1 MFVSDHKEAASG
13 YKLSITFITPDVK
26 LVSGTPQTIYSA
38 GQVTD
43 TSRQFL
49 VARWRI
55 EAPEGTVI
63 HARFKQFNLM
73 LGIENFVIGDGL
85 RPHNRRAYRFEL
97 TGSELPGDL
106 VTVSNRMW
114 IVFAA
119 YTEGLN
125 GTYEVELTP
134 IPKPGNL
141 APTFVGPDNSVI
153 LTSLYYPGD
162 YPNNFA
168 RFWTVETSE
177 QYRIRLKLLDFEMPN
192 DNDRVYV
199 YNGIW
204 YLEGGA
210 NIAVW
215 SGTRDI
221 AVDELTTTVNG
232 ISIFLSTDPTDGR
245 RGFMVELS
253 AFTPPVILTE
263 GEVHELTS
271 PFYPMPYK
279 NNAYIEWTVNVPQGF
294 GILLH
299 FLDFDL
305 IGEGDV
311 LFVRKGENSTGRQ
324 TTVQLFT
331 GRDVPLDVIV
341 WERAL
346 WIQFS
351 SDEAE
356 IGQGFRLELRPI
368 LGEGHCLIPLGME
381 AGWIPDSS
389 ITATS
394 QKDEDHAPNQ
404 ARLHGPASWIPHP
417 DEENPIIVVNLGGP
431 HYVTGIVIQGGP
443 NSHGTW
449 LTSVTISFEDETEE
463 VRQGSWDP
471 QKVSPLFFSRPRLTS
486 VISIKP
492 SSKAIELVSLRFE
505 ILGCENDL
513 LKIQPLERYPR
524 HGWTPAEENTHPW
537 IELRFDGV
545 LVLRAIIFQQCL
557 GSRLDRFNITTESN
571 ESLSLDLSSCD
582 VVMCKVLVPVDLESS
597 TYRIHPTEWTGS
609 TPCLR
614 VSLLGC
620 ISVDCMTT
628 YCTHDCS
635 SEYLVPDIVRT
646 KLETNT
652 RTLPPRGLC
661 QRTITA
667 SPDNFVTI
675 FLGGFSAIADITG
688 TYDGSVV
695 LSEPEEDRVTT
706 FGPNGIPHIFIST
719 SSRLLISIHSG
730 LYTLSTNITATYG
743 SVDKPEC
750 SHTNSDAEQGI
761 FPSCTEAKGI
771 IMSPNYIETYPNN
784 IDRSWQITTRSW
796 TRVKFSFIEL
806 DVLSLDS
813 ECNEDFVEVIDTS
826 IDRPIGRYCSLHWQM
841 EEVMSSLNWMTVRFH
856 SDSIAG
862 GSGFLGEYESVE
874 LLPDVL
880 DKAMKEPGESCPSGW
895 NHFLHSCYRL
905 SSLTH
910 SVTWNEAE
918 LLCQDD
924 EGGHLVSIRDN
935 DEMTFLHYMISTQWQ
950 SSATRTYIGLG
961 HRNLRGVFRWND
973 GTPMSYTDWF
983 LSNKQTRQS
992 QSQNQVSNDKPMNA
1006 AMTGFSQNDEFLA
1019 AVKDAVKQ
1027 AVREEMKEIRQELSM
1042 MTTQIELNESRILS
1056 LEVCNDQK
1064 SKKIDELERK
1074 LLEQREQIQSLEN
1087 KAKESEQYSRRNCL
1101 RVFGIPEVRGENTD
1115 DIVLKLAKEKLG
1127 IEIDIND
1134 IDRSHRTGPHRTSER
1149 SHAHKK
1155 AERQGAHSQD
1165 PATSTSSSSP
1175 SSRVSEAS
1183 SSSKADSKLYHRPII
1198 VKFATYRARQVVM
1211 KARRKLKQSGISIAE
1226 DLTASNYRILKTARQ
1241 SKNVSAVWSQDGRVY
1256 VTIVGRNGAYESDN
1270 QPDGGTLEACT
1281 MLVFDAATATDLSTA
1296 LWHDVACASPETNQ
1310 FVCEIPATQ
1319 AYGDD
1324 TDSKMGV
1331 VDKLAFEI
1339 PCPRGLYQ
1347 CMSGECISE
1356 VFVCDGFDDC
1366 VDSSDES
1373 LCPDECGPSQYQCVD
1388 GSCISMTFLC
1398 DTLAHC
1404 WDNSDE
1410 TGCVYPACREDEFT
1424 CVSGECIDLSKRCD
1438 FIDDCFDSSDESEC
1452 DLIHSTNAFQCYNG
1466 FLHPAEIRCD
1476 GMIDCIGNTK
1486 EDEES
1491 CAYNEDD
1498 YSCDPTTQITC
1509 KNGACAPLQSHC
1521 MYELDEYGLHI
1532 GCRDVSHL
1540 QNCGNFTC
1548 PNFMIKCPSSYCIP
1562 LRYWCDGLMD
1572 CPYGEDED
1580 QCGNFVCPPGSYR
1593 CHGYSTCITQDEV
1606 CDEVIHCP
1614 EKDDELFCEPC
1625 PDGCHCEGLSFDC
1638 SIATANTTTLSPDT
1652 RKLDLQNTGLS
1663 EIVPGSFVDNGN
1675 ILHLNLSGNNISRLV
1690 QGSLRG
1696 LQRLT
1701 KLILQGN
1708 PLDDV
1713 SPRTFYN
1720 LSNLQELDVRE
1731 TSIRLTTSGLD
1742 LFHGLQSLKVIHAD
1756 RYVFCCLS
1764 GLTDAEG
1771 CKAPRDQF
1779 SSCED
1784 LMSNNILR
1792 VFIWILGASAF
1803 AGNGFVVFYRMFK
1816 SRRDSRTSVQSSFI
1830 TNLAISDFLMGLYMI
1845 TIAAADVYFRG
1856 NYAIHAEAWQSS
1868 IVCKVAGMVSV
1879 VSSEASVCLIMMIS
1893 VDRCIHVVAPFKR
1906 GLHLTVRRA
1915 RLIEFTIWSLT
1926 LLVSILPVV
1935 IPAYIEGN
1943 FYGQSGVCLALP
1955 LTVNRPVGWHY
1966 SISLFI
1972 GANFVG
1978 FLITLLCYIAIY
1990 ISIKLTKQQIVKRGK
2005 GSKVNAH
2012 LAEEIKLASKMA
2024 LIVGTDLICWMP
2036 IITMGLMS
2044 AAGKLVISAQVY
2056 AWTAVFILPVNSS
2069 LNPYLYTLSSLHGTR
2084 KSNISSH
2091 MDNSKTKVSTI
2102 FQESTPSL
2110 ITPFD
2115 PMPNPKPLRMRDW
2128 ISHNERDL
2136 TYGEQQVISRD
2147 IASAVESMKEAGFPA
2162 SRFLQLPEDGIA
2174 VQTTENGRIEH
2185 AFLVL
2190 DSPFLCN
2197 DNESDDHL
2205 HQPGEEVGNR
2215 AHVMRVMQLNA
2226 SLMKPTDSR
2235 RKVTQVNIVSL
2246 VNGDINL
2253 TSPNFPSDYTNN
2265 VHLTWLIQSPQ
2276 NESIALSFD
2285 DFDLEPGY
2293 DVLKVGFG
2301 NVSGLEETRLITLSG
2316 GALPSDV
2323 NCRHSEAWL
2332 EFISDSA
2339 ITSRGFSVR
2348 ISSATER
2355 IDFGV
2360 SVGDE
2365 VDDALNV
2372 TSPNFPSNYPLNT
2385 LLSKV
2390 VEAPENYYVVVEIL
2404 SLATEYGFDIL
2415 YIGEGKDVGR
2425 RETLLGTFTRNTSYI
2440 SNNVESK
2447 TRWLWFMFIL
2457 MKADTAES
2465 SNTE

>member
-63 HARFKQFNLM
+63 HMRFKQFNLM

-106 VTVSNRMW
+106 VSVSNRMW

-125 GTYEVELTP
+125 GTYEVEMTP

-141 APTFVGPDNSVI
+141 APTFVGRDNSVI

-245 RGFMVELS
+245 RGFKVELS
-253 AFTPPVILTE
+253 AFTPPVVLTE

-279 NNAYIEWTVNVPQGF
+279 NNAYIEWAVSVPQGF

-299 FLDFDL
+299 FLAFDL

-311 LFVRKGENSTGRQ
+311 LFVRKGENSTGPQ

-417 DEENPIIVVNLGGP
+417 DEENPIIVVNFAVP
-431 HYVTGIVIQGGP
+431 HYVTGILIQGGL
-443 NSHGTW
+443 NSRGTW

-463 VRQGSWDP
+463 IRQGSWDP
-471 QKVSPLFFSRPRLTS
+471 RKVSPLFFSRPRLTS
-486 VISIKP
+486 VINIKP
-492 SSKAIELVSLRFE
+492 SSKTIELVSLRFE
-505 ILGCENDL
+505 ILGCENASSIPVQYLGNGTSYEDL

-524 HGWTPAEENTHPW
+524 HGWTPAAENTHPW

-557 GSRLDRFNITTESN
+557 GSRLDRFNITTDSN
-571 ESLSLDLSSCD
+571 ESLSLDLFSCD
-582 VVMCKVLVPVDLESS
+582 TAMCKVLVPVGLESS

-614 VSLLGC
+614 VTLLGC

-652 RTLPPRGLC
+652 RTLPPRALC

-675 FLGGFSAIADITG
+675 FLGRLSAIADITG
-688 TYDGSVV
+688 TYDGSIV

-706 FGPNGIPHIFIST
+706 FDPNGIPHIFIST
-719 SSRLLISIHSG
+719 SSRLLVSIYSG

-750 SHTNSDAEQGI
+750 SHASDAEQGI
-761 FPSCTEAKGI
+761 IPSCTKARGI
-771 IMSPNYIETYPNN
+771 MMSPNYIETYPNN
-784 IDRSWQITTRSW
+784 IDWSWQITTRSW
-796 TRVKFSFIEL
+796 TRAKFSFIEL

-826 IDRPIGRYCSLHWQM
+826 IDRPIGRYCSLHWPV

-874 LLPDVL
+874 LRPDVL
-880 DKAMKEPGESCPSGW
+880 DKTTKETGESCPSGW
-895 NHFLHSCYRL
+895 DHFLHSCYRL

-918 LLCQDD
+918 LLSQDD

-983 LSNKQTRQS
+983 LSN
-992 QSQNQVSNDKPMNA
+992 
-1006 AMTGFSQNDEFLA
+1006 
-1019 AVKDAVKQ
+1019 
-1027 AVREEMKEIRQELSM
+1027 
-1042 MTTQIELNESRILS
+1042 
-1056 LEVCNDQK
+1056 
-1064 SKKIDELERK
+1064 
-1074 LLEQREQIQSLEN
+1074 
-1087 KAKESEQYSRRNCL
+1087 
-1101 RVFGIPEVRGENTD
+1101 
-1115 DIVLKLAKEKLG
+1115 
-1127 IEIDIND
+1127 
-1134 IDRSHRTGPHRTSER
+1134 
-1149 SHAHKK
+1149 
-1155 AERQGAHSQD
+1155 
-1165 PATSTSSSSP
+1165 
-1175 SSRVSEAS
+1175 
-1183 SSSKADSKLYHRPII
+1183 
-1198 VKFATYRARQVVM
+1198 
-1211 KARRKLKQSGISIAE
+1211 
-1226 DLTASNYRILKTARQ
+1226 
-1241 SKNVSAVWSQDGRVY
+1241 
-1256 VTIVGRNGAYESDN
+1256 NGAYGSDN

-1310 FVCEIPATQ
+1310 FVCEIPATR

-1324 TDSKMGV
+1324 KDSKMGV

-1366 VDSSDES
+1366 ADSSDES
-1373 LCPDECGPSQYQCVD
+1373 LCPDECGPSQYQCMD

-1398 DTLAHC
+1398 DTKAHC
-1404 WDNSDE
+1404 RDNSDE
-1410 TGCVYPACREDEFT
+1410 TGCVYPACREDEFP

-1452 DLIHSTNAFQCYNG
+1452 DLMHSTNAFQCYNG
-1466 FLHPAEIRCD
+1466 FLHPVEIHCD

-1521 MYELDEYGLHI
+1521 RYELDEYGLHI

-1540 QNCGNFTC
+1540 QSCGNFTC

-1562 LRYWCDGLMD
+1562 LRYWCDGVLD

-1580 QCGNFVCPPGSYR
+1580 QCARFVCPPGSYR
-1593 CHGYSTCITQDEV
+1593 CHGYTTCITQDEV

-1614 EKDDELFCEPC
+1614 EKDDELFC
-1625 PDGCHCEGLSFDC
+1625 
-1638 SIATANTTTLSPDT
+1638 
-1652 RKLDLQNTGLS
+1652 DLQNTGLS
-1663 EIVPGSFVDNGN
+1663 EIVSESFVDNGN
-1675 ILHLNLSGNNISRLV
+1675 ILHLNLSGNNISRLA

-1701 KLILQGN
+1701 KLNLHGN

-1713 SPRTFYN
+1713 SPGTFYN

-1764 GLTDAEG
+1764 GLTDADG

-1845 TIAAADVYFRG
+1845 TIAAADAYFRG

-1915 RLIEFTIWSLT
+1915 RLIEFTIWSLA

-1955 LTVNRPVGWHY
+1955 LTVNRPAGWHY

-2036 IITMGLMS
+2036 IIIMGLMS

-2084 KSNISSH
+2084 KSNTS
-2091 MDNSKTKVSTI
+2091 MSTI

-2128 ISHNERDL
+2128 ISNNERDL

-2162 SRFLQLPEDGIA
+2162 SRFLQLPEDAIA
-2174 VQTTENGRIEH
+2174 VQTTESGRIEH

-2197 DNESDDHL
+2197 DNEGDDHL
-2205 HQPGEEVGNR
+2205 HKPCEEVGNR
-2215 AHVMRVMQLNA
+2215 AHVMRVMQRVKTL
-2226 SLMKPTDSR
+2226 
-2235 RKVTQVNIVSL
+2235 
-2246 VNGDINL
+2246 
-2253 TSPNFPSDYTNN
+2253 YTN
-2265 VHLTWLIQSPQ
+2265 
-2276 NESIALSFD
+2276 
-2285 DFDLEPGY
+2285 DL
-2293 DVLKVGFG
+2293 
-2301 NVSGLEETRLITLSG
+2301 
-2316 GALPSDV
+2316 
-2323 NCRHSEAWL
+2323 
-2332 EFISDSA
+2332 
-2339 ITSRGFSVR
+2339 
-2348 ISSATER
+2348 
-2355 IDFGV
+2355 
-2360 SVGDE
+2360 
-2365 VDDALNV
+2365 
-2372 TSPNFPSNYPLNT
+2372 
-2385 LLSKV
+2385 
-2390 VEAPENYYVVVEIL
+2390 
-2404 SLATEYGFDIL
+2404 
-2415 YIGEGKDVGR
+2415 
-2425 RETLLGTFTRNTSYI
+2425 
-2440 SNNVESK
+2440 
-2447 TRWLWFMFIL
+2447 
-2457 MKADTAES
+2457 
-2465 SNTE
+2465 

>member
-1 MFVSDHKEAASG
+1 MSA
-13 YKLSITFITPDVK
+13 DVK

-63 HARFKQFNLM
+63 HVRFKQFNLM
-73 LGIENFVIGDGL
+73 LGIEHFTIGDGL

-97 TGSELPGDL
+97 TGSEPPGDL

-114 IVFAA
+114 IVFSA

-134 IPKPGNL
+134 IPKPGDL

-153 LTSLYYPGD
+153 LTSLYYPND
-162 YPNNFA
+162 YPNNFY
-168 RFWTVETSE
+168 RLWTVETSE

-192 DNDRVYV
+192 DNDGVYV
-199 YNGIW
+199 LNGIW
-204 YLEGGA
+204 YLEDGA
-210 NIAVW
+210 IVAFW

-221 AVDELTTTVNG
+221 AFDELTTTVNG

-245 RGFMVELS
+245 RGFKLELS
-253 AFTPPVILTE
+253 AFTLPVVLTE

-311 LFVRKGENSTGRQ
+311 LFVRKGENSTGPQ

-341 WERAL
+341 WETAL

-368 LGEGHCLIPLGME
+368 FGEGHCLIPLGME

-431 HYVTGIVIQGGP
+431 HYVTGVLIQGGP
-443 NSHGTW
+443 NSRGTW
-449 LTSVTISFEDETEE
+449 LTSVTFSFEDENEE
-463 VRQGSWDP
+463 VLQGSWDP
-471 QKVSPLFFSRPRLTS
+471 QKVSSLFFSRPRLTS
-486 VISIKP
+486 VINIKP

-505 ILGCENDL
+505 ILGCENDCHFDLWPSSVATSTSSIPVQYLGNGTSYEDL

-557 GSRLDRFNITTESN
+557 GFRLDRFNITTESN
-571 ESLSLDLSSCD
+571 ESLSL
-582 VVMCKVLVPVDLESS
+582 VFVPVDLESS

-609 TPCLR
+609 TPCFR
-614 VSLLGC
+614 VTLLGC

-652 RTLPPRGLC
+652 RTLPPRALC

-675 FLGGFSAIADITG
+675 FLGGFNAIADITG

-706 FGPNGIPHIFIST
+706 FDPNGIPHIFRST

-750 SHTNSDAEQGI
+750 SHANSDAEQGI

-784 IDRSWQITTRSW
+784 IDRSWQITTKSW

-826 IDRPIGRYCSLHWQM
+826 IDRPIGRYCSLHWPV

-880 DKAMKEPGESCPSGW
+880 DKAMKEPG
-895 NHFLHSCYRL
+895 
-905 SSLTH
+905 
-910 SVTWNEAE
+910 
-918 LLCQDD
+918 DD
-924 EGGHLVSIRDN
+924 
-935 DEMTFLHYMISTQWQ
+935 
-950 SSATRTYIGLG
+950 
-961 HRNLRGVFRWND
+961 
-973 GTPMSYTDWF
+973 
-983 LSNKQTRQS
+983 
-992 QSQNQVSNDKPMNA
+992 
-1006 AMTGFSQNDEFLA
+1006 
-1019 AVKDAVKQ
+1019 
-1027 AVREEMKEIRQELSM
+1027 
-1042 MTTQIELNESRILS
+1042 
-1056 LEVCNDQK
+1056 
-1064 SKKIDELERK
+1064 
-1074 LLEQREQIQSLEN
+1074 
-1087 KAKESEQYSRRNCL
+1087 
-1101 RVFGIPEVRGENTD
+1101 
-1115 DIVLKLAKEKLG
+1115 
-1127 IEIDIND
+1127 
-1134 IDRSHRTGPHRTSER
+1134 
-1149 SHAHKK
+1149 
-1155 AERQGAHSQD
+1155 
-1165 PATSTSSSSP
+1165 
-1175 SSRVSEAS
+1175 
-1183 SSSKADSKLYHRPII
+1183 
-1198 VKFATYRARQVVM
+1198 
-1211 KARRKLKQSGISIAE
+1211 
-1226 DLTASNYRILKTARQ
+1226 
-1241 SKNVSAVWSQDGRVY
+1241 KN
-1256 VTIVGRNGAYESDN
+1256 
-1270 QPDGGTLEACT
+1270 
-1281 MLVFDAATATDLSTA
+1281 
-1296 LWHDVACASPETNQ
+1296 
-1310 FVCEIPATQ
+1310 
-1319 AYGDD
+1319 
-1324 TDSKMGV
+1324 SKMSM
-1331 VDKLAFEI
+1331 VDKLAFET
-1339 PCPRGLYQ
+1339 PCPPGLYQ
-1347 CMSGECISE
+1347 CLSRECVGE

-1373 LCPDECGPSQYQCVD
+1373 LCPD
-1388 GSCISMTFLC
+1388 
-1398 DTLAHC
+1398 
-1404 WDNSDE
+1404 
-1410 TGCVYPACREDEFT
+1410 VYPACREDELT

-1438 FIDDCFDSSDESEC
+1438 FIDDCFDSSDESE
-1452 DLIHSTNAFQCYNG
+1452 
-1466 FLHPAEIRCD
+1466 
-1476 GMIDCIGNTK
+1476 
-1486 EDEES
+1486 

-1521 MYELDEYGLHI
+1521 MYELDEYGLPI

-1540 QNCGNFTC
+1540 QSCGNFTC

-1580 QCGNFVCPPGSYR
+1580 QCASFVCPPGSYR
-1593 CHGYSTCITQDEV
+1593 CHGHGTCITQDEV

-1614 EKDDELFCEPC
+1614 EKDDELFC
-1625 PDGCHCEGLSFDC
+1625 
-1638 SIATANTTTLSPDT
+1638 
-1652 RKLDLQNTGLS
+1652 DLQNTGLS
-1663 EIVPGSFVDNGN
+1663 EIVSGSFLDNGN
-1675 ILHLNLSGNNISRLV
+1675 ILHLNLSGNNISRLA

-1701 KLILQGN
+1701 KLILHGN

-1731 TSIRLTTSGLD
+1731 TSIRLTTSGLN

-1756 RYVFCCLS
+1756 KYVFCCLS

-1816 SRRDSRTSVQSSFI
+1816 SPRDSRTSVQSSFI

-1893 VDRCIHVVAPFKR
+1893 VDRCIHVVAPFRR

-1915 RLIEFTIWSLT
+1915 RLTEFTIWSLA

-1935 IPAYIEGN
+1935 IPTYIEGN

-1955 LTVNRPVGWHY
+1955 LTVNRPAGWHY

-1978 FLITLLCYIAIY
+1978 FFITLLCYIAIY

-2036 IITMGLMS
+2036 IIIMGLMS

-2162 SRFLQLPEDGIA
+2162 SRFLQLPEDAIA

-2190 DSPFLCN
+2190 DSPFLCK
-2197 DNESDDHL
+2197 DHEGDDHL

-2215 AHVMRVMQLNA
+2215 AHVMRVMQRVKTL
-2226 SLMKPTDSR
+2226 
-2235 RKVTQVNIVSL
+2235 
-2246 VNGDINL
+2246 
-2253 TSPNFPSDYTNN
+2253 YTN
-2265 VHLTWLIQSPQ
+2265 
-2276 NESIALSFD
+2276 
-2285 DFDLEPGY
+2285 
-2293 DVLKVGFG
+2293 
-2301 NVSGLEETRLITLSG
+2301 
-2316 GALPSDV
+2316 
-2323 NCRHSEAWL
+2323 
-2332 EFISDSA
+2332 DS
-2339 ITSRGFSVR
+2339 
-2348 ISSATER
+2348 
-2355 IDFGV
+2355 
-2360 SVGDE
+2360 
-2365 VDDALNV
+2365 
-2372 TSPNFPSNYPLNT
+2372 
-2385 LLSKV
+2385 
-2390 VEAPENYYVVVEIL
+2390 
-2404 SLATEYGFDIL
+2404 
-2415 YIGEGKDVGR
+2415 
-2425 RETLLGTFTRNTSYI
+2425 
-2440 SNNVESK
+2440 
-2447 TRWLWFMFIL
+2447 
-2457 MKADTAES
+2457 
-2465 SNTE
+2465 

>member
-63 HARFKQFNLM
+63 HMRFKQFNLM

-106 VTVSNRMW
+106 VSVSNRMW

-125 GTYEVELTP
+125 GTYEVEMTP

-141 APTFVGPDNSVI
+141 APTFVGRDNSVI

-245 RGFMVELS
+245 RGFKVELS
-253 AFTPPVILTE
+253 AFTPPVVLTE

-279 NNAYIEWTVNVPQGF
+279 NNAYIEWAVSVPQGF

-299 FLDFDL
+299 FLAFDL

-311 LFVRKGENSTGRQ
+311 LFVRKGENSTGPQ
-324 TTVQLFT
+324 TTVQLFS

-417 DEENPIIVVNLGGP
+417 DEENPIIVVNFAVP
-431 HYVTGIVIQGGP
+431 HYVTGILIQGGL
-443 NSHGTW
+443 NSRGTW

-463 VRQGSWDP
+463 IRQGSWDP
-471 QKVSPLFFSRPRLTS
+471 RKVSPLFFSRPRLTS
-486 VISIKP
+486 VINIKP
-492 SSKAIELVSLRFE
+492 SSKDIELVSLRFE

-557 GSRLDRFNITTESN
+557 GSRLDRFNITTDSN

-582 VVMCKVLVPVDLESS
+582 AVMCKVLVPVGLESS

-614 VSLLGC
+614 VTLLGC

-652 RTLPPRGLC
+652 RTLPPRALC
-661 QRTITA
+661 QRTLTA

-675 FLGGFSAIADITG
+675 FLGRLSAIADITG
-688 TYDGSVV
+688 TYDGSIV

-706 FGPNGIPHIFIST
+706 FDPNGIPHIFIST
-719 SSRLLISIHSG
+719 SSRLLVSIYSG
-730 LYTLSTNITATYG
+730 MYTLSTNITATYG

-750 SHTNSDAEQGI
+750 SHASDAEQGI
-761 FPSCTEAKGI
+761 IPSCTKARGI
-771 IMSPNYIETYPNN
+771 MMSPNYIETYPNN
-784 IDRSWQITTRSW
+784 IDWSWRITTRSW
-796 TRVKFSFIEL
+796 TGVKFSFIEL

-826 IDRPIGRYCSLHWQM
+826 IDRPIGRYCSLHWPV

-874 LLPDVL
+874 LRPDVL
-880 DKAMKEPGESCPSGW
+880 DKTTKETGESCPSGW
-895 NHFLHSCYRL
+895 DHFLHSCYRL

-950 SSATRTYIGLG
+950 SSATHTYIGLG

-983 LSNKQTRQS
+983 LSN
-992 QSQNQVSNDKPMNA
+992 
-1006 AMTGFSQNDEFLA
+1006 
-1019 AVKDAVKQ
+1019 
-1027 AVREEMKEIRQELSM
+1027 
-1042 MTTQIELNESRILS
+1042 
-1056 LEVCNDQK
+1056 
-1064 SKKIDELERK
+1064 
-1074 LLEQREQIQSLEN
+1074 
-1087 KAKESEQYSRRNCL
+1087 
-1101 RVFGIPEVRGENTD
+1101 
-1115 DIVLKLAKEKLG
+1115 
-1127 IEIDIND
+1127 
-1134 IDRSHRTGPHRTSER
+1134 
-1149 SHAHKK
+1149 
-1155 AERQGAHSQD
+1155 
-1165 PATSTSSSSP
+1165 
-1175 SSRVSEAS
+1175 
-1183 SSSKADSKLYHRPII
+1183 
-1198 VKFATYRARQVVM
+1198 
-1211 KARRKLKQSGISIAE
+1211 
-1226 DLTASNYRILKTARQ
+1226 
-1241 SKNVSAVWSQDGRVY
+1241 
-1256 VTIVGRNGAYESDN
+1256 NGAYGSDN

-1310 FVCEIPATQ
+1310 FVCEIPATR

-1324 TDSKMGV
+1324 KDSKMGV
-1331 VDKLAFEI
+1331 VDKL
-1339 PCPRGLYQ
+1339 
-1347 CMSGECISE
+1347 
-1356 VFVCDGFDDC
+1356 
-1366 VDSSDES
+1366 
-1373 LCPDECGPSQYQCVD
+1373 
-1388 GSCISMTFLC
+1388 
-1398 DTLAHC
+1398 
-1404 WDNSDE
+1404 
-1410 TGCVYPACREDEFT
+1410 
-1424 CVSGECIDLSKRCD
+1424 
-1438 FIDDCFDSSDESEC
+1438 
-1452 DLIHSTNAFQCYNG
+1452 
-1466 FLHPAEIRCD
+1466 
-1476 GMIDCIGNTK
+1476 
-1486 EDEES
+1486 
-1491 CAYNEDD
+1491 AYNEDD

-1521 MYELDEYGLHI
+1521 RYELDEYGLHI

-1540 QNCGNFTC
+1540 QSCGNFTC

-1562 LRYWCDGLMD
+1562 LRYWCDGVLD

-1580 QCGNFVCPPGSYR
+1580 QCARFVCPPGSYR
-1593 CHGYSTCITQDEV
+1593 CHGYTTCITQDEV

-1614 EKDDELFCEPC
+1614 EKDDELFC
-1625 PDGCHCEGLSFDC
+1625 
-1638 SIATANTTTLSPDT
+1638 
-1652 RKLDLQNTGLS
+1652 DLQNTGLS
-1663 EIVPGSFVDNGN
+1663 EIVSGSFVDNGN
-1675 ILHLNLSGNNISRLV
+1675 ILHLNLSGNNISRLA

-1701 KLILQGN
+1701 KLNLHGN

-1713 SPRTFYN
+1713 SPGTFYN

-1764 GLTDAEG
+1764 GLTDADG

-1845 TIAAADVYFRG
+1845 TIAAADAYFRG

-1915 RLIEFTIWSLT
+1915 RLIEFIMWSLA
-1926 LLVSILPVV
+1926 LLVSIVPVV

-1955 LTVNRPVGWHY
+1955 LTVNRPAGWHY

-2036 IITMGLMS
+2036 IIIMGLMS
-2044 AAGKLVISAQVY
+2044 AASKLVISAQVY

-2084 KSNISSH
+2084 KSNTS
-2091 MDNSKTKVSTI
+2091 MSTI

-2128 ISHNERDL
+2128 ISNNERDL

-2147 IASAVESMKEAGFPA
+2147 IASAVESMKEAGFRA
-2162 SRFLQLPEDGIA
+2162 SRFLQLPEDAIA
-2174 VQTTENGRIEH
+2174 VQTTESGRIEH

-2197 DNESDDHL
+2197 DNEGDDHL
-2205 HQPGEEVGNR
+2205 HKPCEEVGNR
-2215 AHVMRVMQLNA
+2215 AHVMRVMQRV
-2226 SLMKPTDSR
+2226 KT
-2235 RKVTQVNIVSL
+2235 
-2246 VNGDINL
+2246 
-2253 TSPNFPSDYTNN
+2253 
-2265 VHLTWLIQSPQ
+2265 
-2276 NESIALSFD
+2276 
-2285 DFDLEPGY
+2285 
-2293 DVLKVGFG
+2293 
-2301 NVSGLEETRLITLSG
+2301 
-2316 GALPSDV
+2316 
-2323 NCRHSEAWL
+2323 
-2332 EFISDSA
+2332 
-2339 ITSRGFSVR
+2339 
-2348 ISSATER
+2348 
-2355 IDFGV
+2355 
-2360 SVGDE
+2360 
-2365 VDDALNV
+2365 
-2372 TSPNFPSNYPLNT
+2372 LNT
-2385 LLSKV
+2385 NDL
-2390 VEAPENYYVVVEIL
+2390 
-2404 SLATEYGFDIL
+2404 
-2415 YIGEGKDVGR
+2415 
-2425 RETLLGTFTRNTSYI
+2425 
-2440 SNNVESK
+2440 
-2447 TRWLWFMFIL
+2447 
-2457 MKADTAES
+2457 
-2465 SNTE
+2465 